1 LVFRVSLV
9 VRVNLWFDFFFFV
22 KRVKQ
27 AAAKCGFCVT
37 SIEFQSL
44 QLDGKTEKQL
54 EQRQTRSMLAL
65 NEITSKQNNFCL
77 QELNVE
83 AKEKN
88 LEF

>member
-1 LVFRVSLV
+1 
-9 VRVNLWFDFFFFV
+9 
-22 KRVKQ
+22 
-27 AAAKCGFCVT
+27 
-37 SIEFQSL
+37 
-44 QLDGKTEKQL
+44 LDGKTEKQL

-65 NEITSKQNNFCL
+65 NEITSKQNNFRS